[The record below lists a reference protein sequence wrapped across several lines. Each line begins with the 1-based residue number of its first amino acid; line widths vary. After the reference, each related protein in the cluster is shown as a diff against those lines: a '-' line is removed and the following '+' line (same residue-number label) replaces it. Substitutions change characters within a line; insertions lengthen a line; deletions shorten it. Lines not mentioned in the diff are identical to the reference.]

1 MTANTSIESIADAI
15 KVIDKSM
22 QQLHLLQEY
31 NFNDPNSG
39 KPAKND
45 LLEIA
50 QKLIQASAD
59 IMRSSA
65 NL

>member
-1 MTANTSIESIADAI
+1 MTATSSKDSIADAI

-50 QKLIQASAD
+50 QRLLQASAE